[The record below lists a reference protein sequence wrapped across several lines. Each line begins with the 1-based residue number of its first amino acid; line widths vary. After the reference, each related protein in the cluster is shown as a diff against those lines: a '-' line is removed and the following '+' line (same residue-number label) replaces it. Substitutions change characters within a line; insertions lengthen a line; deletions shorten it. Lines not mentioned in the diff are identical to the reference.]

1 MYNTEV
7 DTVWK
12 RVDMKSITD
21 KIHTIV
27 KKYKPEKIILFGSYA
42 TGNPTPDSD
51 VDLLVIIDTKKPIWD
66 VGVNI
71 SLMLKHSFPMDI
83 IVKTPQEI
91 QKRLNCGDYFI
102 KDIIETGKIIYER
115 TC

>member
-1 MYNTEV
+1 MYKTEI

-12 RVDMKSITD
+12 SIDMKSIKN
-21 KIHTIV
+21 KIYTIV

-51 VDLLVIIDTKKPIWD
+51 VDLLIIINTKQPTWD
-66 VGVNI
+66 VSIDI
-71 SLMLKHSFPMDI
+71 SLLLKHSFPMDI

-91 QKRLNCGDYFI
+91 QKRLNYGDYFI
-102 KDIIETGKIIYER
+102 KDIIEKGKVIYER